1 MIVFERPIKF
11 EEVDAANI
19 VFFARFVTYAH
30 EAMEHF
36 FGGHGGEVEGARPA
50 GLQGGYARLILER
63 RVGLPA
69 VHVEIAFTAPARYGD
84 VLRIETRVARVGNR
98 CAVLW
103 YQMHLVGHER
113 GGVATPGRLACEL
126 KHTVVTTDLR
136 TLTSCDMPTDVRAL
150 LLEHLEAP
158 A

>member
-1 MIVFERPIKF
+1 MIAFERAIKF

-36 FGGHGGEVEGARPA
+36 FGGLE
-50 GLQGGYARLILER
+50 GGYARLILER

-84 VLRIETRVARVGNR
+84 VLRIETRAARIGNR
-98 CAVLW
+98 SAVLW
-103 YQMHLVGHER
+103 YRMHHDVS
-113 GGVATPGRLACEL
+113 GRLACEL

-136 TLTSCDMPTDVRAL
+136 TLTSCDMPDDVRAL
-150 LLEHLEAP
+150 LTQHLDAP
-158 A
+158 SS

>member
-1 MIVFERPIKF
+1 VIAFERPIKF

-36 FGGHGGEVEGARPA
+36 FGA
-50 GLQGGYARLILER
+50 LDGGYAGLVLER
-63 RVGLPA
+63 RIGLPA

-98 CAVLW
+98 SAVLW
-103 YQMHLVGHER
+103 YRMHHAGR
-113 GGVATPGRLACEL
+113 GRHAQTEGDLRLACEL

-136 TLTSCDMPTDVRAL
+136 SLTSCDMPADMRAL
-150 LLEHLEAP
+150 FLAHLEP
-158 A
+158 PG

>member
-19 VFFARFVTYAH
+19 VFFARFATYAH

-36 FGGHGGEVEGARPA
+36 FGVLH
-50 GLQGGYARLILER
+50 GGYAGLILER

-69 VHVEIAFTAPARYGD
+69 VHLETAFTAPARYGD
-84 VLRIETRVARVGNR
+84 VLRIETRVARIGNR
-98 CAVLW
+98 SAVLW
-103 YQMHLVGHER
+103 YRMLHSGSSKLV
-113 GGVATPGRLACEL
+113 CEM

-136 TLTSCDMPTDVRAL
+136 TLTSCDMPADVRAAL
-150 LLEHLEAP
+150 AEHLEAP
-158 A
+158 GDGA

>member
-1 MIVFERPIKF
+1 VIAFDRPIKF

-36 FGGHGGEVEGARPA
+36 FGG
-50 GLQGGYARLILER
+50 LDGGYAGLVLER

-69 VHVEIAFTAPARYGD
+69 VHVDITFTAPARYGD
-84 VLRIETRVARVGNR
+84 VLRIETRVAKVGNR
-98 CAVLW
+98 SAVLW
-103 YQMHLVGHER
+103 YRMHHAGPGR
-113 GGVATPGRLACEL
+113 GDFRLACEL

-136 TLTSCDMPTDVRAL
+136 SLTSCDMPDDVRTL
-150 LLEHLEAP
+150 LLQHLEAP

>member
-36 FGGHGGEVEGARPA
+36 FGGLE
-50 GLQGGYARLILER
+50 GGYARLILER

-69 VHVEIAFTAPARYGD
+69 VHVEITFTAPTRYGD
-84 VLRIETRVARVGNR
+84 VLRIETRVVKIGNR
-98 CAVLW
+98 SAVLR
-103 YQMHLVGHER
+103 YRMYHAGS
-113 GGVATPGRLACEL
+113 GRLACEL

-136 TLTSCDMPTDVRAL
+136 TLASCEMPDDVRAL
-150 LLEHLEAP
+150 LVQHLEA
-158 A
+158 AE

>member
-1 MIVFERPIKF
+1 MIVFERPVKF

-36 FGGHGGEVEGARPA
+36 FGGLE
-50 GLQGGYARLILER
+50 GGYARLILER

-84 VLRIETRVARVGNR
+84 VLRIETRVARIGNR
-98 CAVLW
+98 SAVLW
-103 YQMHLVGHER
+103 YRMHHAASHD
-113 GGVATPGRLACEL
+113 GGDPQPPGGRLACEL

-136 TLTSCDMPTDVRAL
+136 TLRSCDMPIDVRAL
-150 LLEHLEAP
+150 LAQHLESP
-158 A
+158 S